1 MGQLIAGIALWWGA
15 HLFKRLAPGLRARM
29 GLAGKA
35 VIALVLIGA
44 WILMTRGYEAADF
57 VPLYTPLPGMG
68 HLNNLLMLLAFYL
81 LPMGFTRPLL
91 AGRIR
96 HPMLSAVVVW
106 AIAHLLVN
114 GDLASVI
121 LFGSMLVWA
130 LVEMA
135 VINRAEGPW
144 LDRPKGSAR
153 GEVINI
159 ALALVLFGAVA
170 WYHTISGANPF
181 LGTYP

>member
-1 MGQLIAGIALWWGA
+1 MAMLIAGIALWWGA

-29 GLAGKA
+29 GPAGKA
-35 VIALVLIGA
+35 VIALLLIGA
-44 WILMTRGYEAADF
+44 VVLMVKGFKAAEL
-57 VPLYTPLPGMG
+57 VSLYTPLPGMG

-81 LPMGFTRPLL
+81 LNMGYTKPLL

-96 HPMLSAVVVW
+96 HPMLSAVAVW
-106 AIAHLLVN
+106 ALAHLIVN
-114 GDLASVI
+114 GDLASVV
-121 LFGSMLVWA
+121 LFGSMLLWA

-159 ALALVLFGAVA
+159 AVALVLYGAVA
-170 WYHTISGANPF
+170 WYHAYSGHNPF
-181 LGTYP
+181 LGTYS

>member
-1 MGQLIAGIALWWGA
+1 M
-15 HLFKRLAPGLRARM
+15 RARM
-29 GLAGKA
+29 GPAGKA
-35 VIALVLIGA
+35 LIALVLIGA
-44 WILMTRGYEAADF
+44 VVLMVKGFKAADP
-57 VPLYTPLPGMG
+57 VPVHTPLPGMG

-81 LPMGFTRPLL
+81 LNMGYTKPLM
-91 AGRIR
+91 ARRIR

-106 AIAHLLVN
+106 AVAHLIVN
-114 GDLASVI
+114 GDLASVV
-121 LFGSMLVWA
+121 LFGSMLLWA

-144 LDRPKGSAR
+144 LNRPKGSAR

-159 ALALVLFGAVA
+159 ALALALFGAVA
-170 WYHTISGANPF
+170 WYHAYSGHNPF